1 MRLFVEVCLGAHARA
16 LGARSPPC
24 AMTAC
29 ARDLSPLTQMHT
41 IHSGAAHTPPSA
53 AAAAVQGAAAAARHL
68 GSLPSQPPPLR
79 RRCRGCNAANAPSP
93 SATLRKSAG
102 RRRQI
107 LASAR
112 PPRAAPLVGLLIIAF
127 ALIGSAAT
135 RHVLYTIYTRHA
147 IFEVSRTRTAC
158 SEAAVSA
165 RGGGERA
172 VAAAK
177 RARRGRPEGRP
188 ARPHRPRSGARGTSR
203 AKSPEVAPTHAGRG
217 R

>member
-1 MRLFVEVCLGAHARA
+1 MREPSFFRRAECRRRARVEGRGHRNACSDRAQRALTHPALRRAQVVIQLCAPVVCGRGLRAGALRRPPRASQAERRVRLFVEVCLGAHARA

-107 LASAR
+107 FASAR
-112 PPRAAPLVGLLIIAF
+112 PPRP
-127 ALIGSAAT
+127 
-135 RHVLYTIYTRHA
+135 RH
-147 IFEVSRTRTAC
+147 S
-158 SEAAVSA
+158 
-165 RGGGERA
+165 
-172 VAAAK
+172 
-177 RARRGRPEGRP
+177 
-188 ARPHRPRSGARGTSR
+188 SGY
-203 AKSPEVAPTHAGRG
+203 
-217 R
+217 